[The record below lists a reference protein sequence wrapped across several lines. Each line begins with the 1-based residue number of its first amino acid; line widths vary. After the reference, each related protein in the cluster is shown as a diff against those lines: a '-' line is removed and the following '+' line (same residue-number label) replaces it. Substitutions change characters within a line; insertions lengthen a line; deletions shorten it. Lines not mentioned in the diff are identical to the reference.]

1 MNATRAYTL
10 QDHALLSIGRVQTPT
25 LALIVERQKEID
37 AFTAEDYFEV
47 QADFGGYT
55 GLWIDRE
62 EHTRIDRED
71 AAQAILAKTNGKPA
85 TITTV

>member
-10 QDHALLSIGRVQTPT
+10 QYHALLSIGRVQTPT
-25 LALIVERQKEID
+25 LLIVERQKEID

-55 GLWIDRE
+55 GALD
-62 EHTRIDRED
+62 
-71 AAQAILAKTNGKPA
+71 
-85 TITTV
+85 